1 MAIYVAGIDTETT
14 GIDPEEHRIIEVAVC
29 IHDLVSGKRVG
40 TFEQRVHPQRTIQPK
55 AQEVHG
61 ISIEDLKGCPIWSE
75 VAPKLD
81 KILSRCQVAVAHNG
95 IGFDFPFL
103 AIEQSRAGLE
113 LPDHLKAVDTMLDGR
128 WATPDGKV
136 PSLKE
141 LCFAMGV
148 EYDESKAH
156 AALYDVE
163 VMMECFFRA
172 RNGYGYFQI
181 DGIDGVGVAA

>member
-1 MAIYVAGIDTETT
+1 MILVAGLDLETT
-14 GIDPEEHRIIEVAVC
+14 GLDPEDHRIIEIAICVY
-29 IHDLVSGKRVG
+29 DLRTGNKVG
-40 TFEQRVHPQRTIQPK
+40 SFEKRVHPQRTIQPK

-75 VAPKLD
+75 IAPKVNS
-81 KILSRCQVAVAHNG
+81 ILSKCHVVVGHNG

-103 AIEQSRAGLE
+103 AIEQMKAGLE
-113 LPDHLKAVDTMLDGR
+113 LPDNLKAVDTMTEAR
-128 WATPDGKV
+128 WATSDGKV

-141 LCFAMGV
+141 LAFSLGF

-163 VMMECFFRA
+163 LMMDCFFKA
-172 RNGYGYFQI
+172 REKYGYFQI
-181 DGIDGVGVAA
+181 DDIDGVSEAA